1 MKPVRFGYLLK
12 IIPYCRMQKETAQ
25 SEAVSYFCLAICTQ
39 IVQMTRKRSIVKK
52 KLKRKQFL
60 FTEVYENLF
69 YYLSKYSDLFKIVH
83 IKF

>member
-1 MKPVRFGYLLK
+1 
-12 IIPYCRMQKETAQ
+12 MQKRD
-25 SEAVSYFCLAICTQ
+25 SSKRGCLLFLFSHMYTNCTNDQ
-39 IVQMTRKRSIVKK
+39 KKKYVKK